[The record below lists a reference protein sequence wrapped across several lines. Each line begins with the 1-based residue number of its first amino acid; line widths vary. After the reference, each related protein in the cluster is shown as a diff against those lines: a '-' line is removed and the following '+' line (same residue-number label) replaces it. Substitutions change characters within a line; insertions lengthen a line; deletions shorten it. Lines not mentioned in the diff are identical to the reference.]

1 MRKVIG
7 WLTQKRSS
15 QGSVP
20 RPRRR
25 IDLGVDAPTYPIYAI
40 GDVHGCL
47 ELLKEAEAKIARD
60 IEETRRAGVV
70 VLLGD
75 YVDRGPASSGVLDYL
90 IKPSEYGL
98 RRMPLCGNHDDVF
111 RLFLDDPE
119 THGEWLSL
127 GGEQT
132 LASYGLDV
140 HDQNFRQRSRNGTL
154 KQLLAEV
161 VPDAHRQFLT
171 DLPISM
177 KVGQLLFVHAGI
189 RPGVALKDQEEA
201 ELMWIRDPF
210 LAKGPN
216 LPSTFVIH
224 GHTPQTEPSLG
235 PNRIGIDTGA
245 FYSGKLTILR
255 IAGEETRFI

>member
-7 WLTQKRSS
+7 WLSQKRSG
-15 QGSVP
+15 QASVQ

-25 IDLGVDAPTYPIYAI
+25 IDLGDDAPTYPIYAI

-60 IEETRRAGVV
+60 IAETRRAGVV

-75 YVDRGPASSGVLDYL
+75 YVDRGPASSGVLDHL
-90 IKPSEYGL
+90 IRSSEHGL

-111 RLFLDDPE
+111 RLFLDDPAK
-119 THGEWLSL
+119 HGEWLGL

-140 HDQNFRQRSRNGTL
+140 HHQNFRQHTRNGTL
-154 KQLLAEV
+154 KQLLAEF

-201 ELMWIRDPF
+201 DLMWIRDPF

-216 LPSTFVIH
+216 LPSIFVIH
-224 GHTPQTEPSLG
+224 GHTPQAEPSLG